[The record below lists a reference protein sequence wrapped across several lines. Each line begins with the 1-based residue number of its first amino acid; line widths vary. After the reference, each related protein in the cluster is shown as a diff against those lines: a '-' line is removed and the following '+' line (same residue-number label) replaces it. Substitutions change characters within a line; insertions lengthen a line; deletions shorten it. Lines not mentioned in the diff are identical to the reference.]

1 MFQIL
6 TLPKWECRAPA
17 AFRRRNE
24 SYWCCA
30 EIPIN
35 NEWVFV
41 VNTSADAELQL
52 PPRSILAVSTEK
64 LLDVLADLGPEKVR
78 SVYQLFRDIS
88 DAEGALMINRLR
100 SIEVGEDAQDGWR
113 KVFTFHTE
121 SGTPIADQRD
131 ISVVDRTTNRVEIA
145 RFTRVKVGP
154 IDVAN
159 IKD

>member
-1 MFQIL
+1 MRAIGAVPRFQL
-6 TLPKWECRAPA
+6 TINGSLSSIHLPTQN
-17 AFRRRNE
+17 FR
-24 SYWCCA
+24 
-30 EIPIN
+30 
-35 NEWVFV
+35 
-41 VNTSADAELQL
+41 

-88 DAEGALMINRLR
+88 DDEGALMINRLR

-121 SGTPIADQRD
+121 SGTPVADQRD
-131 ISVVDRTTNRVEIA
+131 ISVVARTTNRVEIA
-145 RFTRVKVGP
+145 RFTRANVGP
-154 IDVAN
+154 IDVAS

>member
-17 AFRRRNE
+17 AFRRRDE
-24 SYWCCA
+24 TYWCCA
-30 EIPIN
+30 EIPLS

-52 PPRSILAVSTEK
+52 PPRSILAVSTDK
-64 LLDVLADLGPEKVR
+64 LLDVLADLGPERVR
-78 SVYQLFRDIS
+78 SVYQLFRDTG
-88 DAEGALMINRLR
+88 DAEDALMINRLR
-100 SIEVGEDAQDGWR
+100 SIQVGEDSQDDWR

-131 ISVVDRTTNRVEIA
+131 IGVVNRTTNRVEIA
-145 RFTRVKVGP
+145 RFTRSKSGP
-154 IDVAN
+154 IDVAS
-159 IKD
+159 IRD